1 MRMPAPLRLAM
12 LGLLTLIV
20 VSAGSAFAA
29 GISVPASNV
38 GWQSVPVTAEDIKP
52 AACAALYLT
61 NIFSGS
67 GALTGTAGN
76 DLIIGSA
83 GVDTI
88 DGLGGDDCIL
98 AGSGDDLI
106 VGSDGTDICV
116 GGPGIDMFTTCESE
130 NQ

>member
-1 MRMPAPLRLAM
+1 MRIPIQLQLFALAS
-12 LGLLTLIV
+12 LTLIL
-20 VSAGSAFAA
+20 VSITSAFAA
-29 GISVPASNV
+29 GINVPPSNV
-38 GWQSVPVTAEDIKP
+38 GQASSHVTADDIKP
-52 AACAALYLT
+52 PSCAALYLT
-61 NIFSGS
+61 NIASGS
-67 GALTGTAGN
+67 GAFTGTAGN

-83 GVDTI
+83 GADII

-116 GGPGIDMFTTCESE
+116 GGPGTDTFTTCESE